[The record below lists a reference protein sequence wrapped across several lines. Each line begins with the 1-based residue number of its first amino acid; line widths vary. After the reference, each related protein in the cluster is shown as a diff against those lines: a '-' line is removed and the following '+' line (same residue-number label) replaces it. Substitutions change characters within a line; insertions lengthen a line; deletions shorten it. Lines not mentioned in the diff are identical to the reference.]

1 MFPVGRQP
9 ESEELSQYRLTAM
22 KITFKTEGHH
32 NHLIYTPILLGC
44 QDIFKGVLVTV
55 RGL

>member
-1 MFPVGRQP
+1 MFPMGRQP

-22 KITFKTEGHH
+22 KIIFKTEGHH

-44 QDIFKGVLVTV
+44 QDIFKGVLVSV